1 MPAEPQPDNPEPT
14 ASPARGA
21 PPTVASRTA
30 RVLATDLG
38 AEAPT
43 LPSITARLVGFASIL
58 LAGAAGGFI
67 GYAITDLQC
76 TGDCGLNR
84 GIGGLVGAVIAAVGV
99 AIVVQLALR
108 AMNEWR
114 VIQAKGGTEA
124 ERARQRASERR
135 QPPTARPRPRVR

>member
-1 MPAEPQPDNPEPT
+1 MPPDETDPPVART
-14 ASPARGA
+14 PA
-21 PPTVASRTA
+21 A
-30 RVLATDLG
+30 RALATDPG

-43 LPSITARLVGFASIL
+43 LPSTTARIIGFLSIL
-58 LAGAAGGFI
+58 VAGGAGGFI

-76 TGDCGLNR
+76 KGDCAVNR
-84 GIGGLVGAVIAAVGV
+84 GVGGLVGAVIAAVGV

-114 VIQAKGGTEA
+114 VIQAKGGREA